1 MGYVLSAALEFIL
14 FIADLH
20 DLAGC
25 GLEVLLQLLELSTL
39 LKESFGGS
47 TALVLKD
54 LLAFQVSTLG
64 SLHEFVSIVLVSD
77 LQVVECVGKSFDL
90 LLTLAD
96 FAVKL
101 VTVALELLLFLSSF
115 DYKVSLCVFTVS
127 LNISTRAL
135 VALHETLVLDAKI
148 LNLLSAHL
156 ELNSDLVALFL
167 GSLLFRLEDVLV
179 DLNFLLTLIHRHLEL
194 VLAVL

>member
-1 MGYVLSAALEFIL
+1 VLILGLFNLCHYLHVNIRLFKVLSCHLLNVVKLGVFACSRALNLAIHVIEILLCLFSRLGYVLSAALEFVL

-20 DLAGC
+20 DLAGSR
-25 GLEVLLQLLELSTL
+25 LEVLLQLLELSTL
-39 LKESFGGS
+39 LKEGFGGS

-96 FAVKL
+96 FPVKL
-101 VTVALELLLFLSSF
+101 VTVALELLFFLSSF
-115 DYKVSLCVFTVS
+115 DYKVSLCVFTIS
-127 LNISTRAL
+127 LHIST
-135 VALHETLVLDAKI
+135 
-148 LNLLSAHL
+148 
-156 ELNSDLVALFL
+156 
-167 GSLLFRLEDVLV
+167 
-179 DLNFLLTLIHRHLEL
+179 
-194 VLAVL
+194 